1 MYGDAVAP
9 RCLRLLLAQAA
20 AVHGDEAGAEAVHAG
35 EVLVA
40 GRLVDGAL
48 AAELGFHRHHRD
60 AVGLHRAVAAAL
72 ADQLVDEDAFG
83 RIGIAS
89 ALTAAAFLGRTGL
102 VVEQHAD
109 ARRVAQLLLHA
120 IEMVAVLDGDPGGP
134 GGAGGI
140 LLRIVAH
147 HHDTLDTLGGDLS
160 GDHRRVERA
169 VNRLPAG
176 HRDGVVVEDLVGD
189 IHPGPDGG
197 ADRQDA

>member
-89 ALTAAAFLGRTGL
+89 ALTAARSEEHTSELQSLMRISYAVFCLKKKNRTK
-102 VVEQHAD
+102 
-109 ARRVAQLLLHA
+109 
-120 IEMVAVLDGDPGGP
+120 
-134 GGAGGI
+134 
-140 LLRIVAH
+140 
-147 HHDTLDTLGGDLS
+147 
-160 GDHRRVERA
+160 
-169 VNRLPAG
+169 NNK
-176 HRDGVVVEDLVGD
+176 
-189 IHPGPDGG
+189 
-197 ADRQDA
+197 

>member
-89 ALTAAAFLGRTGL
+89 ALTAAAFLGRPGL
-102 VVEQHAD
+102 AGAHPPD
-109 ARRVAQLLLHA
+109 ARPAYPPPPDQRD
-120 IEMVAVLDGDPGGP
+120 IVAVLS
-134 GGAGGI
+134 A
-140 LLRIVAH
+140 A
-147 HHDTLDTLGGDLS
+147 T
-160 GDHRRVERA
+160 RRTSRRRR
-169 VNRLPAG
+169 NP
-176 HRDGVVVEDLVGD
+176 
-189 IHPGPDGG
+189 
-197 ADRQDA
+197 